1 MTIDSPMKRLLGA
14 LALLSTT
21 LLLASSA
28 VPQEKAKVLK
38 FSGIPSKNT
47 TELAAKYAPLADHL
61 TKVLGVKVEY
71 VASADYTASVDSF
84 KNGDVQLC
92 WFGGYT
98 GLQARLAV
106 PNARVIACGKVDKKF
121 HSYFIANKSLGLEKS
136 DTFPKALAG
145 KKFTFGSASSTSGR
159 LMPEYFIRKETGKSP
174 AEFFGA
180 EMSFSGSHD
189 KTAALVQAGT
199 FDAGAVDFVAF
210 DGFVKEK
217 KIDPEIVKIVW
228 VTPDYVDYHFCA
240 HPRLEEDFG
249 KGFTD
254 KLQAALVAITDS
266 KLLEGMQ
273 RPDGLIAAKNE
284 DFDSLKTAA
293 LEAGLIR

>member
-1 MTIDSPMKRLLGA
+1 MFDSLSKRLLGA
-14 LALLSTT
+14 A
-21 LLLASSA
+21 LLLATASLTASGA
-28 VPQEKAKVLK
+28 LPQKEKVLR
-38 FSGIPSKNT
+38 FTGIPSKNT
-47 TELAAKYAPLADHL
+47 TELAAKYAPLAEHL
-61 TKVLGVKVEY
+61 SKVLGIKVEY
-71 VASADYTASVDSF
+71 VPSADYTASVDGF
-84 KNGDVQLC
+84 KNGDTLLC

-98 GLQARLAV
+98 GLQARQAV

-136 DTFPKALAG
+136 DKFPAGLKG

-199 FDAGAVDFVAF
+199 FEAGAVDYVAF

-217 KIDPEIVKIVW
+217 KIDPEICRIIW
-228 VTPDYVDYHFCA
+228 VTPDYVDYHFCL
-240 HPRLEEDFG
+240 HPRAEEDFG
-249 KGFTD
+249 KGFGD
-254 KLQAALVAITDS
+254 KLQAALVAITDP

-284 DFDSLKTAA
+284 DFDSLRTAA